1 MTVLLFFG
9 SPVYAEEIPYKIT
22 EMDTPITI
30 NKGNTTAFV
39 DTVNHFISLPQQN
52 ISKAVG
58 FWDTGLDYFALTP
71 SEFKH
76 FSFDGETMQENSILS
91 ISGLSSPIA
100 AAISSPYPDA
110 VIATQDTVTHYSFTG
125 TSMAENTALSLQGLE
140 SIVSISTR
148 NQDAAVLSN
157 GAINYY
163 GFTGSDLQQIN
174 SLSISS
180 SEVMNPIDMAL
191 CRDTYDCVVLESDQV
206 KYFNFNGSDMIENP
220 TYAIQGLNNPL
231 TVAVN
236 TDDGM
241 KVSVIDGNEVK
252 TYVLDSSGMV
262 YSSALSVIN
271 GINKPTSIAL
281 RPGSQDMLIV
291 DGNNVKYYSYDGTE
305 MVYNPYLSKTVEG
318 LSDMIGY
325 AKQAVVQSNIFT
337 ASGIVDMLQVRAYH
351 NLPENTSVTWAV
363 SADGGTNW
371 TTCWRVSGIVGGTV
385 AETTADNGGT
395 WNEVGTAAYCNPAST
410 ENLWVTIPEG
420 SALMWRATLSTTDN
434 TVTPKITAPYPGL
447 DDAVVLNSN
456 TAPKPPIIDVPD
468 GCYLTATP
476 LFSWTF
482 VDADGDTQSAFQII
496 IKSAVDSTVL
506 FDTGKLLTSSS
517 QFQFPESTDP
527 AVPGPLWA
535 SGTNEFILE
544 ARVWDSNDVPSE
556 WATAPFCILAFE
568 RPRVMEIVDAA
579 EGQIIPDPDNS
590 NTHIVITKGLRAEN
604 LPTAKAGSKVNIL
617 IDAISTGTY
626 IGAQFPYASTTAT
639 LESPPF
645 CIATNGSNK
654 RYKVSFWTSA
664 NQEICPDDTIVEAQF
679 SDSSGASLYLP
690 SYADGIIRIG
700 QSIYSNW
707 IVTLQGR
714 N

>member
-9 SPVYAEEIPYKIT
+9 SPVYAEEFPYKIT
-22 EMDTPITI
+22 ETDTPITI

-39 DTVNHFISLPQQN
+39 DPVNHFISLPQQN

-58 FWDTGLDYFALTP
+58 FWDTGLDYFASTP

-91 ISGLSSPIA
+91 VSGLSSPIA

-148 NQDAAVLSN
+148 NKDAAVLSN
-157 GAINYY
+157 GGINYY
-163 GFTGSDLQQIN
+163 GFTGSALQRIN

-180 SEVMNPIDMAL
+180 SKVTNPIDMAL
-191 CRDTYDCVVLESDQV
+191 CRDTYDCVVLEADQA
-206 KYFNFNGSDMIENP
+206 KYFNFNGTDMVENP
-220 TYAIQGLNNPL
+220 AYAIQGLNNPL
-231 TVAVN
+231 TVAIN
-236 TDDGM
+236 THDGM
-241 KVSVIDGNEVK
+241 KVSVIDGTLVK
-252 TYVLDSSGMV
+252 TYVLDSSGMA

-271 GINKPTSIAL
+271 GLNKPTSIAL

-291 DGNNVKYYSYDGTE
+291 DGDEVKYYNYDGTK
-305 MVYNPYLSKTVEG
+305 MIYNPYLSKTVEG
-318 LSDMIGY
+318 ISDLIGY
-325 AKQAVVQSNIFT
+325 AKQAVVQSNTLT
-337 ASGIVDMLQVRAYH
+337 ASGIVDMLKVRAYH

-371 TTCWRVSGIVGGTV
+371 TTCWRVSGTLSGTI
-385 AETTADNGGT
+385 AELTNDNGGT
-395 WNEVGTAAYCNPAST
+395 WSQVGDAAYCNPVSI
-410 ENLWVTIPEG
+410 EDLWVPVAEG
-420 SALMWRATLSTTDN
+420 DALMWRATLATTN
-434 TVTPKITAPYPGL
+434 SAVTPKIIAPDPGV
-447 DDAVVLNSN
+447 DYAIILNSN
-456 TAPKPPIIDVPD
+456 TAPMPPIIDVPD

-496 IKSAVDSTVL
+496 IMSAVDSTVL
-506 FDTGKLLTSSS
+506 FDTGKLLASSS
-517 QFQFPESTDP
+517 QFQFHESIDP
-527 AVPGPLWA
+527 SVPGPLWA
-535 SGTNEFILE
+535 SGTHEFILE
-544 ARVWDSNDVPSE
+544 ARVWDSKDAPSE

-604 LPTAKAGSKVNIL
+604 LPAAKAGSKVTIL

-639 LESPPF
+639 LESPPI
-645 CIATNGSNK
+645 CIATNGCNK

-700 QSIYSNW
+700 QSMYSNW